1 MGYKHMTD
9 MESVFLPQMHGLYF
23 LMDIKWLQTDDASGV
38 CIFATDARITFF
50 MDVKWYK
57 QMTAMGVLFF
67 FHRCTDYIFMDGHYK
82 QMTPTESINLVKTIE
97 SFFNTNMTYKYLAI
111 NIWL

>member
-1 MGYKHMTD
+1 MTD
-9 MESVFLPQMHGLYF
+9 MESFFLPQMHGLNFF
-23 LMDIKWLQTDDASGV
+23 LGWLQTDDASGV
-38 CIFATDARITFF
+38 CFFTTDARITFF

-82 QMTPTESINLVKTIE
+82 LMTAMESINLVKTIE

-111 NIWL
+111 NI